1 MRKWDVRA
9 SYVISSNTNCT
20 KQPYFRFLSAG
31 FYMTVNTHWSLKQC
45 VSHREAFPKTLP
57 ASKWRSQVCLWGIH
71 ADLGSVLKQFLV
83 MMWVL
88 SLDWGLFLC
97 PTVCQSASVCRAVF
111 HNNIHKIFHAHPQ
124 MYTWGGKIETV
135 LQLQDTGICPPSSP
149 PPSWAPG
156 NKKESPTRYE
166 QSRFSISIDFFS
178 FFCSSIFLYKHVFNR
193 FTHEKRVQD
202 CGQSKRAPH
211 RLENTACLGAQKMAT
226 YENQSLSWW
235 LQWSLIYTSCKINED
250 LCTM

>member
-45 VSHREAFPKTLP
+45 VSHREASPKTLP

-111 HNNIHKIFHAHPQ
+111 AQQHPQDFSCTSTNVHLRGENRNSITASGHRNLSPLVPTSFMSPWKQEGITDKIRAITFLHFYWFFFFFLFFYFFIQTRFQQIYTWKKSAGLWTIKKSSSSPRKYCLSRSTKNGNVWKSIIVMVATMIANIHI
-124 MYTWGGKIETV
+124 M
-135 LQLQDTGICPPSSP
+135 
-149 PPSWAPG
+149 
-156 NKKESPTRYE
+156 
-166 QSRFSISIDFFS
+166 
-178 FFCSSIFLYKHVFNR
+178 
-193 FTHEKRVQD
+193 
-202 CGQSKRAPH
+202 
-211 RLENTACLGAQKMAT
+211 
-226 YENQSLSWW
+226 
-235 LQWSLIYTSCKINED
+235 
-250 LCTM
+250 